1 MAIYVSTSQPTTEQV
16 LLATEFDAK
25 VVAYAIV
32 AGIILYFLKH
42 SFINNFPYYVSI
54 ALGLILVLY
63 FYGFPALR
71 FLGIALMADGFYK
84 LIQGHITISS

>member
-1 MAIYVSTSQPTTEQV
+1 MAIYVSASRPTGEQV
-16 LLATEFDAK
+16 LIGAEYDAK

-32 AGIILYFLKH
+32 AGIILYFLKK

-54 ALGLILVLY
+54 VLGLILTLY
-63 FYGFPALR
+63 LYGFPALR

-84 LIQGHITISS
+84 LIAEHITLSS